1 MVSPRMEAQGYNNYK
16 FYHSAGKRDRDLS
29 ERSEGAVKANER
41 SEWADVVSDKVSRP
55 VCVNPDFQGARS
67 RP

>member
-16 FYHSAGKRDRDLS
+16 FYHSAGKRDRDFYFLLTSPEMS

-41 SEWADVVSDKVSRP
+41 SE
-55 VCVNPDFQGARS
+55 
-67 RP
+67 